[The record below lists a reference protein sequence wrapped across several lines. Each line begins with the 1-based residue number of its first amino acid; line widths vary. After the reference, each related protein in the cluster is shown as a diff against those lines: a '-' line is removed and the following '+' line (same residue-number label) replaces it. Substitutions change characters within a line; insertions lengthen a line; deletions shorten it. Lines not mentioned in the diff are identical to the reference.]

1 MLSSLL
7 LASIRTLSRFFF
19 LFLVLLS
26 NILIIPVIREK
37 IKVKLALAIR
47 TGAAATLTDKMIQ
60 TPLLV
65 ALKTIKILSMYSKAV
80 TYLLNFLLHNFL

>member
-47 TGAAATLTDKMIQ
+47 TVTPATLTDKMIQ

-65 ALKTIKILSMYSKAV
+65 ALKTIKILSM
-80 TYLLNFLLHNFL
+80 

>member
-47 TGAAATLTDKMIQ
+47 TVAPATLTDKMIQ

>member
-65 ALKTIKILSMYSKAV
+65 ALKTIKILSM
-80 TYLLNFLLHNFL
+80 

>member
-47 TGAAATLTDKMIQ
+47 TVAPATLTDKMIQ

-65 ALKTIKILSMYSKAV
+65 ALKTIKILSM
-80 TYLLNFLLHNFL
+80 